1 MNNTNIVAN
10 RALSHFSEKMV
21 ILTAGIG
28 MFLSSLD
35 TGIINIALPFLEK
48 EFHSTVTITAWSVTI
63 YVTALSAT
71 ILLFGKLS
79 DRVGRIRICLWGFVL
94 FLFSSILCGLSQ
106 EMWQMLVFRA
116 IQGIGAAALQA
127 TSAALITT
135 LVTPENRSHAL
146 RYLRSN
152 DRIRA
157 YFRSHCRRIFH
168 FTWKLAMDF
177 FD

>member
-1 MNNTNIVAN
+1 MQT

-71 ILLFGKLS
+71 ILYL
-79 DRVGRIRICLWGFVL
+79 
-94 FLFSSILCGLSQ
+94 
-106 EMWQMLVFRA
+106 ENLVIA
-116 IQGIGAAALQA
+116 
-127 TSAALITT
+127 
-135 LVTPENRSHAL
+135 
-146 RYLRSN
+146 
-152 DRIRA
+152 
-157 YFRSHCRRIFH
+157 
-168 FTWKLAMDF
+168 
-177 FD
+177 